1 MGTMERRARP
11 LILGIG
17 NVLMSDDGV
26 GVYAVQELRRRPQA
40 GALITEVGIAM
51 LDAVSLLARADKV
64 LVIDAL
70 RAGGAPGSIYL
81 AEAVDL
87 RHERPRLGLH
97 ELDLMGA
104 LELLPPG
111 RRRPEISMLGVEPER
126 LEPGLGLSPRVA
138 AALPSVVQ
146 IASETVARWCP
157 RDAVVG
163 RDLETSST
171 RWPPG

>member
-1 MGTMERRARP
+1 MERRAR
-11 LILGIG
+11 LLVLGIG
-17 NVLMSDDGV
+17 NILMTDDGV
-26 GVYAVQELRRRPQA
+26 GVYAVQELRRRPPA

-51 LDAVSLLARADKV
+51 LDAVSLLMWADRV

-70 RAGGAPGSIYL
+70 RAGGPPGSIYQ
-81 AEAVDL
+81 AEAGDL
-87 RHERPRLGLH
+87 LREPMRLSLH

-111 RRRPEISMLGVEPER
+111 QRHPELSVLGVEPES

-146 IASETVARWCP
+146 IVDETLARWRR
-157 RDAVVG
+157 RDASSDALPG
-163 RDLETSST
+163 R
-171 RWPPG
+171 